1 MGRTLRVLAALVA
14 LVQLPAAAEVR
25 LKVRTIA
32 GPAGLH
38 AGPLLRKSVHRSHF
52 VVEMEHAPSPLTIM
66 EWQRRGIRVAG
77 HIPPSAVV
85 VSAPDGADLRVQG
98 MRWSGRLSAADKI
111 SALIGWDEEAA
122 GAYLVEFYPDVDM
135 TLARELVRESGME
148 LQGHPDLLANQ
159 LLVLGSDD
167 RVAGLAEWDE
177 VAYVFPA
184 SADLLAGNHLLAC
197 AGAMSDSGLVGQYVK
212 VSEGWS
218 ADARGVELSY
228 VFTALTPKLPVSTVQ
243 SELARA
249 LAEWAKYAPLVF
261 TAGDSA
267 GAPRTIAIQFAS
279 GQHGDGYGFDGPGG
293 VLAHTFYPAPPTIE
307 PLAGDMH
314 FDADEAWDNTQKVD
328 LYSVALHEAGHALG
342 LGHSDKPGAVM
353 YPYYRLNASLSN
365 DDIAGIRAIYAAP
378 NTTPTQPLAVTVA
391 APAVPAITVTT
402 STIAISGTVSGG
414 TGTPQVAWTSNQGSS
429 GKASGSSVWN
439 IAVVPLNLGMNI
451 VTVTASDD
459 AGNIASKVLAVTRQA
474 ATTPT
479 TPANPPATPATPTT
493 PTTPTSPSGSPP
505 ALKITSPGFTIVSTS
520 AAAITVSGT
529 ASADTTAVTW
539 SNSVGGSGTAAG
551 TAAWSATVPLLTGTN
566 TVTVK
571 AFNATGSSW
580 RSLTVVRR

>member
-1 MGRTLRVLAALVA
+1 MGKRIPALVA
-14 LVQLPAAAEVR
+14 LVTLIQLPAAAEVR

-32 GPAGLH
+32 GPASLH
-38 AGPLLRKSVHRSHF
+38 AGPMLRKSPHRSHF
-52 VVEMEHAPSPLTIM
+52 LVEMERAPGSSTIQ

-85 VSAPDGADLRVQG
+85 VSVPDGANLRVPG
-98 MRWSGRLSAADKI
+98 IRWSGRLSAADKI
-111 SALIGWDEEAA
+111 SVLIGSDDQAP
-122 GAYLVEFYPDVDM
+122 GGYLVEFYPDVDM
-135 TLARELVRESGME
+135 TLARELVGEIGME
-148 LQGHPDLLANQ
+148 LQDHPDLLAKQ
-159 LLVLGSDD
+159 LLVRGSDD
-167 RVAGLAEWDE
+167 QVAALAAWDE

-184 SADLLAGNHLLAC
+184 SADLLAGNHVLAC

-218 ADARGVELSY
+218 AGPGGVELSY
-228 VFTALTPKLPVSTVQ
+228 IITALTPKLPVSTVQ

-249 LAEWAKYAPLVF
+249 LAEWAKYAPLIF
-261 TAGDSA
+261 TPGTSV
-267 GAPRTIAIQFAS
+267 GAPRTIAILFAS
-279 GQHGDGYGFDGPGG
+279 GQHGDGYGFDGPRG
-293 VLAHTFYPAPPTIE
+293 VLAHTFYPAPPNIE

-314 FDADEAWDNTQKVD
+314 FDADEAWDDTQRID

-378 NTTPTQPLAVTVA
+378 NTAPPQPLALTVA
-391 APAVPAITVTT
+391 APAAAAVTVTT
-402 STIAISGTVSGG
+402 STITMSGTVSGG
-414 TGTPQVAWTSNQGSS
+414 TGTPRVAWASNQGST
-429 GKASGSSVWN
+429 GKASGSSTWS

-459 AGNIASKVLAVTRQA
+459 AGNIASKILTVTRQT

-479 TPANPPATPATPTT
+479 PPTT

-505 ALKITSPGFTIVSTS
+505 ALKITSPGFSIVSTS

-551 TAAWSATVPLLTGTN
+551 TAGWSATVPLFTGTN

-571 AFNATGSSW
+571 AFNAAGSSW
-580 RSLTVVRR
+580 RSLTIVRR